1 MINAPSTSTLYFPPP
16 YTKPNND
23 PSNNQ
28 MAGPSTIDIEPGNT
42 LQINNKQHQNKR
54 THHRHHQ
61 HRKCKICGNRN
72 TPSSERGIGPYLIHR
87 TQPDLVFICPCLN
100 RAHPICLKKYGSDY
114 SCSMC
119 NYIYQS
125 RWYIYFFSQL
135 LCLVCH
141 LLSLASA
148 IGLVFGLSNLGR
160 ALDEI
165 GLGSEMGPKLDGDET
180 WQDHEM
186 AQIVE
191 WLNIVHFATGL
202 AGEALLGLVYIVG
215 VCLVIGLDRTL
226 IMISNILYIQ
236 LDYLKLKQAPKWV
249 GQICIYVCLFILG
262 LVLGTYL
269 LFFSWI
275 WASVL
280 HHIRKRVLDVRV
292 KKHHDYYHDK
302 NKLSTSIPQSTLTLS
317 SV

>member
-1 MINAPSTSTLYFPPP
+1 MINLHSSSSLYYPPP
-16 YTKPNND
+16 YTKPNNE
-23 PSNNQ
+23 
-28 MAGPSTIDIEPGNT
+28 IDITQSAESSNIDTERGNT
-42 LQINNKQHQNKR
+42 PQINNKHHQNSR
-54 THHRHHQ
+54 NNHHRHH
-61 HRKCKICGNRN
+61 HPRKCQICGNRN
-72 TPSSERGIGPYLIHR
+72 TPSSLRGIGPYLIHR

-114 SCSMC
+114 ICSMC

-125 RWYIYFFSQL
+125 RWYIYFFSQF
-135 LCLVCH
+135 LCFVCH
-141 LLSLASA
+141 LLSLSSA
-148 IGLVFGLSNLGR
+148 VGLVFGLSHLGR

-186 AQIVE
+186 TQIVE

-236 LDYLKLKQAPKWV
+236 LDYLKSKPKWI
-249 GQICIYVCLFILG
+249 GDACIYVCLFILG

-292 KKHHDYYHDK
+292 KKHHNHYHDK
-302 NKLSTSIPQSTLTLS
+302 NKLGSSIPQSTLPLS